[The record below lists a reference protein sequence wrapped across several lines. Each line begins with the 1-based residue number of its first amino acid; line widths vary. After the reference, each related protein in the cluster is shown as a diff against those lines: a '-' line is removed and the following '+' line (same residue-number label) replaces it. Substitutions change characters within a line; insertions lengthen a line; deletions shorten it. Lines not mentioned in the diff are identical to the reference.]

1 MRGYYF
7 FMPHSNSFLAI
18 PFKTFFKLTT
28 EGVLHFPFKKKLYCW
43 ITTQFVD
50 GQQHIYFL

>member
-18 PFKTFFKLTT
+18 PFETFFEITT
-28 EGVLHFPFKKKLYCW
+28 EGVLHFPFKKLYCG
-43 ITTQFVD
+43 ITAQLVD
-50 GQQHIYFL
+50 GEHHINFP